1 MIRIKTKLK
10 NKARTIEGLYSE
22 AVEVIYSEELSKILE
37 QSEKEYREGKTF
49 SREEILKGLY
59 EEFGIQ
65 I

>member
-1 MIRIKTKLK
+1 MIRTKTKLK
-10 NKARTIEGLYSE
+10 NKARTIKGIYSD

-37 QSEKEYREGKTF
+37 QAEKEYREGKTF
-49 SREEILKGLY
+49 SREEILKELY

>member
-37 QSEKEYREGKTF
+37 QSEKESREGKTF

>member
-10 NKARTIEGLYSE
+10 NKARTIEGLYSD

-49 SREEILKGLY
+49 SREEILKELY

>member
-10 NKARTIEGLYSE
+10 NKARTIEGLYSD

-37 QSEKEYREGKTF
+37 QAEKEYREGKTF
-49 SREEILKGLY
+49 SREEILKELY

>member
-10 NKARTIEGLYSE
+10 NKAKTIEGLYSD

>member
-1 MIRIKTKLK
+1 MIRTKTKLK
-10 NKARTIEGLYSE
+10 NKARTIKGIYSDE
-22 AVEVIYSEELSKILE
+22 VEVIYSEELSKILE
-37 QSEKEYREGKTF
+37 QAEKEYREGKTF

>member
-1 MIRIKTKLK
+1 MIRTKTKLK
-10 NKARTIEGLYSE
+10 NKARTIKGIYSD

-37 QSEKEYREGKTF
+37 QAEQEYREGKTF
-49 SREEILKGLY
+49 SREEILKELY